1 MNILFIQN
9 TNMTK
14 TNKEVQID
22 GPANLLATVPHLL
35 GFNPENSLVVV
46 ALKGENDQ
54 VVVTMTLD
62 LPQTTEFNQE
72 FMKNLMETI
81 KRSGADGLVAVF
93 FVQKDPQD
101 YDEVAN
107 YLMDEVSRQF
117 HIRDIL
123 WVYQSKWAS
132 FLCLDQDC
140 CPQQG
145 RDLIIDHQVKSTTSL
160 SVVGKTALGT
170 RSELDEFLKVTQV
183 NNDLVPII
191 SRFAKQRAKAEHNKN
206 HPKWAKTQFSFLSQ
220 KKAFNAFDEKTWARL
235 LLCLTDIP
243 IRDALLAH
251 HIELSQASKEPNQY
265 LISIAQKWAQV
276 ARVSPADFRTPIC
289 TCIAAFLWQAG
300 EGILA
305 RGAVDFALAQDPQFH
320 LAKLLNNALDSGMP
334 PWEFRDAFTKIT
346 NPWS

>member
-1 MNILFIQN
+1 
-9 TNMTK
+9 MTK
-14 TNKEVQID
+14 PKKEVQID

-46 ALKGENDQ
+46 ALKGENDR

-62 LPQTTEFNQE
+62 LPQANEFDQAFIN
-72 FMKNLMETI
+72 NLKETI

-93 FVQKDPQD
+93 FVENNPQT
-101 YDEVAN
+101 YQEVASI
-107 YLMDEVSRQF
+107 LMDKVSTQF

-123 WVYQSKWAS
+123 WVYQNKWAS
-132 FLCLDQDC
+132 FLCVDQDC
-140 CPQQG
+140 CPKAG
-145 RDLIIDHQVKSTTSL
+145 RDLDVDNQVKSATSL
-160 SVVGKTALGT
+160 RVIGKPAVGT
-170 RSELDEFLKVTQV
+170 RRELDEFLKVTQV
-183 NNDLVPII
+183 NNDLVPLI
-191 SRFAKQRAKAEHNKN
+191 SKFAKQRAKAEHNKN
-206 HPKWAKTQFSFLSQ
+206 HSKWAKTQFSFLSQ
-220 KKAFNAFDEKTWARL
+220 KKAFNDFDEKTWARL
-235 LLCLTDIP
+235 LLGLTDIP

-251 HIELSQASKEPNQY
+251 HIELSQVSEDPNQY

-276 ARVSPADFRTPIC
+276 ARVSPADFRTSIC

-320 LAKLLNNALDSGMP
+320 LAKLLNNALNSGMP

>member
-1 MNILFIQN
+1 
-9 TNMTK
+9 MTK
-14 TNKEVQID
+14 PKKEVQID

-46 ALKGENDQ
+46 ALKGEHDR

-62 LPQTTEFNQE
+62 LPQANEFDQE
-72 FMKNLMETI
+72 FINNLKETI

-93 FVQKDPQD
+93 FVEKNPQT
-101 YDEVAN
+101 YQEVAS
-107 YLMDEVSRQF
+107 YLMDEVSSQF

-123 WVYQSKWAS
+123 WVYENRWAS
-132 FLCLDQDC
+132 FLCADQTC
-140 CPQQG
+140 CPTMG
-145 RDLIIDHQVKSTTSL
+145 RKLLMGKQSSST
-160 SVVGKTALGT
+160 SVLKVAEKPTLGT
-170 RSELDEFLKVTQV
+170 RSELDDFLKVTKV
-183 NNDLVPII
+183 NHELVPLI
-191 SRFAKQRAKAEHNKN
+191 SQFAKQKAKAEHSNN
-206 HPKWAKTQFSFLSQ
+206 HSKWAKTQFSFLSQ
-220 KKAFNAFDEKTWARL
+220 KKAFNDFDEKMWARL
-235 LLCLTDIP
+235 LLGLTDIP

-251 HIELSQASKEPNQY
+251 HIDLSQVSEDPNQY

-320 LAKLLNNALDSGMP
+320 LAKLLNNALNSGMP